1 MLFVS
6 IAQNKLTLAKL
17 YKTVFSDI
25 LNTLASLY
33 MSISKVNKVKHETT
47 RSRQF

>member
-1 MLFVS
+1 M
-6 IAQNKLTLAKL
+6 AKNKLTLAKL

-25 LNTLASLY
+25 LNNLASLY
-33 MSISKVNKVKHETT
+33 MSISKVNKVRHDETT